1 MKKKISYR
9 SYLIT
14 LVIIL
19 LVVWG
24 QTRDENLLIE
34 VKNSAQLIPE
44 TTIAKEQNAFFAL
57 LGFNIL
63 DSNKFVAAGYQALD
77 EATQLAKNN
86 PLEFM
91 QRLELPKTHEKDLA
105 LYQLPCDTNQINKD
119 CLTTISSQ
127 QTLIEQYLQEQQDYI
142 NNYLII
148 QKYTKF
154 AHLFPRNVGASLPLL
169 YTSDISQLLTAK
181 AILDIKA
188 GKIDQGMQFIIADI
202 KFYRYMLSNEQRNLE
217 ETNAFVSALLQQY
230 FVIDRLI
237 HTGVNLKPYLAELL
251 PLLSPL
257 SKQQR
262 SLVWALEN
270 ERNTNL
276 ITQIALGYQ
285 NFYTGDNQIAGCQKD
300 SCAFSRYF
308 LRLIYKFNGTLNA
321 TYQDW
326 QPTIDFA
333 QQDYPLDNSYLTQL
347 KSLQQIEI
355 NHHSMTTSRLYERY
369 GAFLYK
375 NYEGE
380 KQKNSIYYGDGYT
393 LWFIKLYVLNNTINQ
408 LNKAIQSSYH
418 Y

>member
-14 LVIIL
+14 LIIIL
-19 LVVWG
+19 LVIWG
-24 QTRDENLLIE
+24 QTRDETLLTE

-44 TTIAKEQNAFFAL
+44 TTIPKEQNAFFAM

-63 DSNKFVAAGYQALD
+63 DPNKFVTAGYQALE
-77 EATQLAKNN
+77 EATKEVNKN

-91 QRLELPKTHEKDLA
+91 QRLELPKTHEKDLE
-105 LYQLPCDTNQINKD
+105 LYQLPCDTNQINKN
-119 CLTTISSQ
+119 CLTEISAQ
-127 QTLIEQYLQEQQDYI
+127 KGIIEQYLKEQQDYI

-148 QKYTKF
+148 QQYTKF
-154 AHLFPRNVGASLPLL
+154 AHLFPRNVSASLPLL

-188 GKIDQGMQFIIADI
+188 GNIDKGMQFILADI
-202 KFYRYMLSNEQRNLE
+202 KFYRHMLSNEQRNLE
-217 ETNAFVSALLQQY
+217 ETNAFVSALLQHY
-230 FVIDRLI
+230 FVIDRLV
-237 HTGVNLKPYLAELL
+237 HAGVNLKPYLAELT
-251 PLLSPL
+251 PLLVPL

-276 ITQIALGYQ
+276 IIQISLGYQ
-285 NFYTGDNQIAGCQKD
+285 NFYTGNNEIAGCQKD

-321 TYQDW
+321 TYKDW
-326 QPTIDFA
+326 QPSIDFA
-333 QQDYPLDNSYLTQL
+333 QQDYPLDDNYLTQL
-347 KSLQQIEI
+347 KSLQQIEL

-369 GAFLYK
+369 GIFLFK

-380 KQKNSIYYGDGYT
+380 KQKNIIYFADGYT
-393 LWFIKLYVLNNTINQ
+393 LWFIKIYVLNNTIKQ
-408 LNKAIQSSYH
+408 LNRVIQNSYSF
-418 Y
+418 